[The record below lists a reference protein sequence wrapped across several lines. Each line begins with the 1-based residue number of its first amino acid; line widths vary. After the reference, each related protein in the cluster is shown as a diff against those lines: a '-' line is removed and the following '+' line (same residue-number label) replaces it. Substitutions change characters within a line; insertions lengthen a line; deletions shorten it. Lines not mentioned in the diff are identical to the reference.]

1 MAKAAVKK
9 DALPPSSSVKKDAD
23 GFPAST
29 NPASGDSSL
38 VGFDKTLLGNI
49 KFSLNNGYSVAFQFV
64 PKIKSESNNSDW
76 KETDFL
82 GNDKLKLRL
91 GSGSK
96 KISMEWEYV
105 CTDSKWNAKEIV
117 TNCHNLKSYFFE
129 YTDKLY
135 PVAKITYGVLMKD
148 MMCRIMSVDITYS
161 DEVVDNGG
169 VHPLHTKVSV
179 SLEMAHDIGDPLKP
193 GEGNAGLKDKPLQ
206 RVKFDWY

>member
-1 MAKAAVKK
+1 MSKAVI
-9 DALPPSSSVKKDAD
+9 LPPSSTVKKDAD
-23 GFPAST
+23 GFKTSSDS
-29 NPASGDSSL
+29 ASGDSSL

-64 PKIKSESNNSDW
+64 PKIKSESNNSNW
-76 KETDFL
+76 KDADL
-82 GNDKLKLRL
+82 VSNDQMKLRM

-105 CTDSKWNAKEIV
+105 CTDKTWNATKIA
-117 TNCHNLKSYFFE
+117 TNCRNLKSYFFE
-129 YTDKLY
+129 FTNTLY
-135 PVAKITYGVLMKD
+135 PVAKITYGILMQD
-148 MMCRIMSVDITYS
+148 MMCRIMSVDIAYS

-169 VHPLHTKVSV
+169 VHPLHTKVIA

-193 GEGNAGLKDKPLQ
+193 GQSGGLKDKPLQ